1 MDGPFLTGET
11 RSAFRQDR
19 IIRPTHSE
27 GKDAMHRQPRTLG
40 PRPEKV
46 AANLAVIVVTLALL
60 CLCAP
65 SRVLGD
71 DPPATYPHKSVRR
84 IEVGE
89 GPRSYWL
96 FEPADPTPE
105 SAPVIVFNHG
115 WFAVNPGVYGAWI
128 EHLVRKGRIVIAP
141 RYQRDW
147 STPPAN
153 FLPNGLAAVRDAL
166 DVLSTSPAHV
176 RPDRSKFA
184 LMGHSAG
191 GNLSAQMAAVAAEA
205 DLPIPRAVI
214 AVFPGEVFPSRKP
227 DLANIPASTLL
238 VVLAGEKDL
247 VVGDQRAREI
257 FSATTAIPLDRKKF
271 ILYRSDLR
279 GVPQFRADH
288 LAPTGAQPRF
298 DTRDGLLPGAQ
309 MAQAEVNAFD
319 TSGFWR
325 IADLTLEAAFA
336 GKTLDEAT
344 DRGEAFRHLGFWS
357 DGRPVIP
364 PIVGDD
370 LNLIPRVFPRA
381 GIKLI
386 AWPILAPIKDAA
398 ILKTEATE
406 RR

>member
-1 MDGPFLTGET
+1 MN
-11 RSAFRQDR
+11 RQAR
-19 IIRPTHSE
+19 TVGRRP
-27 GKDAMHRQPRTLG
+27 GQ
-40 PRPEKV
+40 V
-46 AANLAVIVVTLALL
+46 AATVAVIAATLSIFAFSS
-60 CLCAP
+60 AKP
-65 SRVLGD
+65 TFAA
-71 DPPATYPHKSVRR
+71 DPPSTYPHKSVRR

-96 FEPADPTPE
+96 FEPADPTPAT
-105 SAPVIVFNHG
+105 APVVVFNHG

-128 EHLVRKGRIVIAP
+128 DHLVRKGRIVIAP

-147 STPPAN
+147 STPPAK

-166 DVLSTSPAHV
+166 DVLATSPAHV

-184 LMGHSAG
+184 LIGHSAG
-191 GNLSAQMAAVAAEA
+191 GNLSVQMAAVAAEA
-205 DLPIPRAVI
+205 DLPVPKAVI
-214 AVFPGEVFPSRKP
+214 AVFPGEVFSSRTP
-227 DLANIPASTLL
+227 DLANVPASTLL

-257 FSATTAIPLDRKKF
+257 FSETTSIPLNRKKF

-288 LAPTGAQPRF
+288 LAPTGAHPRF
-298 DTRDGLLPGAQ
+298 DTGDGLLPTAQ

-325 IADLTLEAAFA
+325 IADITLEAAFA

-344 DRGEAFRHLGFWS
+344 DKGEMFRHLGFWS
-357 DGRPVIP
+357 DGRPVIA

-370 LNLIPRVFPRA
+370 LDLIPRVFPRA
-381 GIKLI
+381 GLKLI
-386 AWPILAPIKDAA
+386 AWPVIAPIKDAA
-398 ILKTEATE
+398 ILRAEGTE

>member
-1 MDGPFLTGET
+1 LKWHDSQSTANLGWLSPRRG
-11 RSAFRQDR
+11 
-19 IIRPTHSE
+19 IRPNNSQ
-27 GKDAMHRQPRTLG
+27 GKDAMNRQPRTLG
-40 PRPEKV
+40 PRPDQV
-46 AANLAVIVVTLALL
+46 AATLAVIVATV
-60 CLCAP
+60 
-65 SRVLGD
+65 VLSVATPLQAG

-96 FEPADPTPE
+96 FEPAEPTPAT
-105 SAPVIVFNHG
+105 APVVVFNHG

-166 DVLSTSPAHV
+166 DVLATSPAHV

-191 GNLSAQMAAVAAEA
+191 GNLSVQMAAVAAEA
-205 DLPIPRAVI
+205 DLPIPKAVI

-227 DLANIPASTLL
+227 DLANVPASTLL

-257 FSATTAIPLDRKKF
+257 FTETSAIPLDRKKF

-288 LAPTGAQPRF
+288 LAPTGAHPRF
-298 DTRDGLLPGAQ
+298 DTGDGLLPTTQ

-325 IADLTLEAAFA
+325 IADITLEAAFA

-344 DRGEAFRHLGFWS
+344 DKGETFRHLGFWS
-357 DGRPVIP
+357 DGRPVVP

-370 LNLIPRVFPRA
+370 LDLIPRVFPRA

-386 AWPILAPIKDAA
+386 GWPIILPPKDAA
-398 ILKTEATE
+398 ILKVEGVE

>member
-1 MDGPFLTGET
+1 M
-11 RSAFRQDR
+11 
-19 IIRPTHSE
+19 IRPTRSI
-27 GKDAMHRQPRTLG
+27 GPRT
-40 PRPEKV
+40 RRV
-46 AANLAVIVVTLALL
+46 AVLASLALVAGFAL
-60 CLCAP
+60 PGPVPA
-65 SRVLGD
+65 LGG
-71 DPPATYPHKSVRR
+71 DPPPSYPHKAVRR
-84 IEVGE
+84 VELGE

-96 FEPADPTPE
+96 FEPAEPTPE
-105 SAPVIVFNHG
+105 TAPVVVFNHG

-184 LMGHSAG
+184 IMGHSAG
-191 GNLSAQMAAVAAEA
+191 GNLAAQMAAVAAEA

-214 AVFPGEVFPSRKP
+214 SIFPGEVLPSRKP
-227 DLANIPASTLL
+227 DLANVPASTLL
-238 VVLAGEKDL
+238 VVLAGEKDV
-247 VVGDQRAREI
+247 VVGDQRARQI
-257 FSATTAIPLDRKKF
+257 FAETTSVPLDRKKF

-279 GVPQFRADH
+279 GNPHFRADH
-288 LAPTGAQPRF
+288 LAPTGAQVAF
-298 DTRDGLLPGAQ
+298 DTKDGLLPGTQ

-319 TSGFWR
+319 TIGFWR
-325 IADLTLEAAFA
+325 IADLTIEAAFA

-344 DRGEAFRHLGFWS
+344 DKGEAFRHLGFWS

-370 LNLIPRVFPRA
+370 LALIPRVFPRA
-381 GIKLI
+381 GLKLI
-386 AWPILAPIKDAA
+386 GWPTLLPREAA
-398 ILKTEATE
+398 VTKAADPTE

>member
-1 MDGPFLTGET
+1 MN
-11 RSAFRQDR
+11 RQ
-19 IIRPTHSE
+19 T
-27 GKDAMHRQPRTLG
+27 RTLR
-40 PRPEKV
+40 PRPGQV
-46 AANLAVIVVTLALL
+46 AAALAVIISAFSFALGSSEPAL
-60 CLCAP
+60 GSDLPP
-65 SRVLGD
+65 SI
-71 DPPATYPHKSVRR
+71 YPHKSVRR

-105 SAPVIVFNHG
+105 IAPVVVFNHG
-115 WFAVNPGVYGAWI
+115 WFAVNPGVYGGWI

-166 DVLSTSPAHV
+166 DVLSTSHGHV
-176 RPDRSKFA
+176 RPDRTKFA

-191 GNLSAQMAAVAAEA
+191 GNLSVQMAAVAAEA
-205 DLPIPRAVI
+205 DLPVPKAVI

-227 DLANIPASTLL
+227 ELSEVPASTLL

-257 FSATTAIPLDRKKF
+257 FAETTAIPRERKKF

-279 GVPQFRADH
+279 GIPQFRADH
-288 LAPTGAQPRF
+288 LAPTGAHPRF
-298 DTRDGLLPGAQ
+298 DTGDGLLPIAQ

-325 IADLTLEAAFA
+325 IADITLDAAFA

-344 DRGEAFRHLGFWS
+344 DKGEAFRHLGFWS
-357 DGRPVIP
+357 DGRPVIS

-370 LNLIPRVFPRA
+370 LDLIPRVFPRA

-386 AWPILAPIKDAA
+386 AWPILAPPKDPAL
-398 ILKTEATE
+398 LKTEGIE

>member
-1 MDGPFLTGET
+1 MNRFTH
-11 RSAFRQDR
+11 R
-19 IIRPTHSE
+19 I
-27 GKDAMHRQPRTLG
+27 GPRT
-40 PRPEKV
+40 RRV
-46 AANLAVIVVTLALL
+46 AVLVALTLIAGFALSSPPA
-60 CLCAP
+60 AP
-65 SRVLGD
+65 GG
-71 DPPATYPHKSVRR
+71 DPPPTYPHKAVRR
-84 IEVGE
+84 VELGE

-105 SAPVIVFNHG
+105 TAPVVVFNHG

-128 EHLVRKGRIVIAP
+128 DHLVRKGRIVIAP

-153 FLPNGLAAVRDAL
+153 FLPNGLIAVRDAL

-176 RPDRSKFA
+176 RPDRSKFVI
-184 LMGHSAG
+184 MGHSAG
-191 GNLSAQMAAVAAEA
+191 GNLAAQMAAVAAEA
-205 DLPIPRAVI
+205 DLPIPKAVI
-214 AVFPGEVFPSRKP
+214 AVFPGEVLPSRKP
-227 DLANIPASTLL
+227 DLADVPASTLL
-238 VVLAGEKDL
+238 VVVAGEKDV

-257 FSATTAIPLDRKKF
+257 FAETTAIPLNRKKF

-288 LAPTGAQPRF
+288 LAPTGGHISF

-325 IADLTLEAAFA
+325 IADLTIEAAFA

-344 DRGEAFRHLGFWS
+344 DKGEAFRHLGFWS
-357 DGRPVIP
+357 DGRPVIS

-370 LNLIPRVFPRA
+370 LELIPRVFPRA
-381 GIKLI
+381 GLKLLG
-386 AWPILAPIKDAA
+386 WPVIMPAKDATVSKA
-398 ILKTEATE
+398 EGSTE
-406 RR
+406 RK

>member
-1 MDGPFLTGET
+1 M
-11 RSAFRQDR
+11 
-19 IIRPTHSE
+19 IRPTCTI
-27 GKDAMHRQPRTLG
+27 GTRT
-40 PRPEKV
+40 RRV
-46 AANLAVIVVTLALL
+46 AVLATLAVVAGFALSE
-60 CLCAP
+60 P
-65 SRVLGD
+65 SSVLGGD
-71 DPPATYPHKSVRR
+71 SPPTYPHKAIRR
-84 IEVGE
+84 IELGE

-105 SAPVIVFNHG
+105 TAPVVVFNHG

-153 FLPNGLAAVRDAL
+153 FLPNGLVAVRDAL

-176 RPDRSKFA
+176 RPDRSKFV

-191 GNLSAQMAAVAAEA
+191 GNLAAQMAAVAAEA
-205 DLPIPRAVI
+205 DLPIPKAVI
-214 AVFPGEVFPSRKP
+214 SIFPGEVLPSRKP
-227 DLANIPASTLL
+227 DLANVPASTLL
-238 VVLAGEKDL
+238 VVLAGEQDV

-257 FSATTAIPLDRKKF
+257 FAETTSIPLDRKKF

-279 GVPQFRADH
+279 GYPHFRADH
-288 LAPTGAQPRF
+288 LAPTGAQITF

-319 TSGFWR
+319 TAGFWR
-325 IADLTLEAAFA
+325 IADLTIEAAFA

-344 DRGEAFRHLGFWS
+344 DKGEAFRHLGFWS
-357 DGRPVIP
+357 DGRPVVP

-370 LNLIPRVFPRA
+370 LALIPRVFPRA
-381 GIKLI
+381 GLKLI
-386 AWPILAPIKDAA
+386 GWPNLTPRDAA
-398 ILKTEATE
+398 VSKAAAPTE

>member
-1 MDGPFLTGET
+1 MNRLSRTPG
-11 RSAFRQDR
+11 
-19 IIRPTHSE
+19 
-27 GKDAMHRQPRTLG
+27 PRTQKIAAVVAILSVCAISATAPALG
-40 PRPEKV
+40 GEP
-46 AANLAVIVVTLALL
+46 
-60 CLCAP
+60 AP
-65 SRVLGD
+65 N
-71 DPPATYPHKSVRR
+71 YPHKAVRR
-84 IEVGE
+84 IELGE

-96 FEPADPTPE
+96 FEPAEPTPAT
-105 SAPVIVFNHG
+105 APVIVFNHG

-128 EHLVRKGRIVIAP
+128 DHLVRKGRIVIAP

-153 FLPNGLAAVRDAL
+153 FLPNGLVAVRDAL
-166 DVLSTSPAHV
+166 DVLATSPSHV

-191 GNLSAQMAAVAAEA
+191 GNLAAQMAAVAAEA

-214 AVFPGEVFPSRKP
+214 SIFPGEVFPSRKP
-227 DLANIPASTLL
+227 DLANVPASTLL
-238 VVLAGEKDL
+238 VVVAGEKDV

-257 FSATTAIPLDRKKF
+257 FAGTTSIPLDRKKF

-279 GVPQFRADH
+279 GIPHFRADH
-288 LAPTGAQPRF
+288 LAPTGGHVPF
-298 DTRDGLLPGAQ
+298 DTGDGLLPTAQ

-319 TSGFWR
+319 TFGFWR

-344 DRGEAFRHLGFWS
+344 DKGEVFRHLGFWS
-357 DGRPVIP
+357 DGRPVIS

-370 LNLIPRVFPRA
+370 LDLIPRVFPRA
-381 GIKLI
+381 GLKLI
-386 AWPILAPIKDAA
+386 GWPIVVPRDATISKA
-398 ILKTEATE
+398 ADSTE

>member
-1 MDGPFLTGET
+1 MN
-11 RSAFRQDR
+11 
-19 IIRPTHSE
+19 RPT
-27 GKDAMHRQPRTLG
+27 RRIG
-40 PRPEKV
+40 PRPPRV
-46 AANLAVIVVTLALL
+46 AVLVALTLALGL
-60 CLCAP
+60 SAANP
-65 SRVLGD
+65 SRSGAAE
-71 DPPATYPHKSVRR
+71 PPTVYLHKSVRR
-84 IEVGE
+84 VELGE

-96 FEPADPTPE
+96 FEPADPTPAT
-105 SAPVIVFNHG
+105 APVIVFNHG

-128 EHLVRKGRIVIAP
+128 DHHVRKGRIVIAP

-153 FLPNGLAAVRDAL
+153 FLPNSLIAVRDAL

-184 LMGHSAG
+184 IMGHSAG
-191 GNLSAQMAAVAAEA
+191 GNLAAQMAAVAAEA

-214 AVFPGEVFPSRKP
+214 SVFPGEVFQSRKP
-227 DLANIPASTLL
+227 DLASIPASTLL
-238 VVLAGEKDL
+238 VVFAGERDV

-257 FSATTAIPLDRKKF
+257 FAQASSIPSDRKKF

-279 GVPQFRADH
+279 GIPQFRADH
-288 LAPTGAQPRF
+288 LAPTGAHLSF
-298 DTRDGLLPGAQ
+298 DTKDGLLPVVQ

-319 TSGFWR
+319 TVGFWR
-325 IADLTLEAAFA
+325 ITDLTLEAAFA

-357 DGRPVIP
+357 DGRPVLP

-370 LNLIPRVFPRA
+370 LNLIPRVYPRA
-381 GIKLI
+381 GIKFLG
-386 AWPILAPIKDAA
+386 WPILLPPPKDAA
-398 ILKTEATE
+398 VSKMGVTIE

>member
-1 MDGPFLTGET
+1 M
-11 RSAFRQDR
+11 
-19 IIRPTHSE
+19 IRPTRSI
-27 GKDAMHRQPRTLG
+27 GPRTRRVAVLASLALVAG
-40 PRPEKV
+40 FALPRPV
-46 AANLAVIVVTLALL
+46 PALG
-60 CLCAP
+60 A
-65 SRVLGD
+65 
-71 DPPATYPHKSVRR
+71 DPPPPYPHKAVRR
-84 IEVGE
+84 VELGE

-96 FEPADPTPE
+96 FEPAEPTPE
-105 SAPVIVFNHG
+105 TAPVVVFNHG

-153 FLPNGLAAVRDAL
+153 FLPNGLTAVRDAL

-184 LMGHSAG
+184 IMGHSAG
-191 GNLSAQMAAVAAEA
+191 GNLAAQMAAVAAEA

-214 AVFPGEVFPSRKP
+214 SIFPGEVLPSRKP
-227 DLANIPASTLL
+227 DLANVPASTLL
-238 VVLAGEKDL
+238 VVLAGEKDV
-247 VVGDQRAREI
+247 VVGDQRARQI
-257 FSATTAIPLDRKKF
+257 FAETTSVPLDRKKF

-279 GVPQFRADH
+279 GNPHFRADH
-288 LAPTGAQPRF
+288 LAPTGAQVAF
-298 DTRDGLLPGAQ
+298 DTKDGLLPGTQ

-319 TSGFWR
+319 TIGFWR
-325 IADLTLEAAFA
+325 IADLTIEAAFA

-344 DRGEAFRHLGFWS
+344 DKGEAFRHLGFWS

-370 LNLIPRVFPRA
+370 LALIPRVFPRA
-381 GIKLI
+381 GLKLI
-386 AWPILAPIKDAA
+386 GWPTLLPKEAAVTKAEAP
-398 ILKTEATE
+398 TE

>member
-1 MDGPFLTGET
+1 MN
-11 RSAFRQDR
+11 
-19 IIRPTHSE
+19 
-27 GKDAMHRQPRTLG
+27 RQPRTFG
-40 PRPEKV
+40 KRPGQV
-46 AANLAVIVVTLALL
+46 AAHLAVIVSTVSAFVFFASPVLA
-60 CLCAP
+60 
-65 SRVLGD
+65 G
-71 DPPATYPHKSVRR
+71 DPPPAKYPHKSVRR

-105 SAPVIVFNHG
+105 TAPVVVFNHG

-166 DVLSTSPAHV
+166 DVLATSPAHV
-176 RPDRSKFA
+176 RPDRTKFA
-184 LMGHSAG
+184 LIGHSAG
-191 GNLSAQMAAVAAEA
+191 GNLSVQMAAVAAEA
-205 DLPIPRAVI
+205 DLPVPRAVI
-214 AVFPGEVFPSRKP
+214 AVFPGEVFSSRKP
-227 DLANIPASTLL
+227 ELCNVPASTLL

-257 FSATTAIPLDRKKF
+257 FTGTTAIPKERKKF

-288 LAPTGAQPRF
+288 LAPTGAHPRF
-298 DTRDGLLPGAQ
+298 DTGDGLLPGTQ

-325 IADLTLEAAFA
+325 IADITLEAAFA

-344 DRGEAFRHLGFWS
+344 DKGEAFRHLGFWS
-357 DGRPVIP
+357 DGRPVVP

-370 LNLIPRVFPRA
+370 LDLIPRVFPRA

-386 AWPILAPIKDAA
+386 GWPILAPLKDSAL
-398 ILKTEATE
+398 LKVEGVE